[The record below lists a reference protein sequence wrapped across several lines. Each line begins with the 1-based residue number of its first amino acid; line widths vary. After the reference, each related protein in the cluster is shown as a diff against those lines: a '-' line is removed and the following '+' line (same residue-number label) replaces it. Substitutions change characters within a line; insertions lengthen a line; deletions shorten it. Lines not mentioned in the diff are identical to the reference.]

1 MNNKSKNIIIW
12 ILTGIVVLIFA
23 GSGILKLVGGDATT
37 EMAKGLGGPNNL
49 IILGILELIIAGL
62 FLYSRTGIV
71 GALLMIAYMGGA
83 MAVGFVSGHPIILLI
98 VIQILIWVTSVLR
111 FPELGQRL
119 FAKK

>member
-37 EMAKGLGGPNNL
+37 EMAKGLGGANNL

-71 GALLMIAYMGGA
+71 GALLMIAYIGGA

-98 VIQILIWVTSVLR
+98 IIQILIWVTSVLK

-119 FAKK
+119 FTKK